1 MRVAAA
7 LMLVALATVVLPS
20 QAAAVQVPQS
30 KVVSADPVNW
40 TPHVLDGRVMSI
52 VQVGGTI
59 ILGGEFSQ
67 VSSADGN
74 TIYNRANLVA
84 FSATTGAVSTTFNPR
99 TDGEVTTLIVSAD
112 GSTVFAGGFF
122 NTVNGQAAKSIA
134 KINVANG
141 QLTSGFSS
149 PALNGRIKDM
159 RLVGNRLWIAGTFAT
174 VNGNAQPALAT
185 INATTGAY
193 DPFDRVQF
201 AAPQNGGVLQVLKM
215 DISPDRS
222 TLVAIGNFTLAGGQ
236 SRSQIA
242 MLDIGGTAA
251 SVTNW
256 RTDFYPMVKSDGTPY
271 CSASVDSY
279 MRDIDISPDGTYF
292 VVTTTGA
299 YAGGPPKSCD
309 TNSRFETRAR
319 GTGIT
324 PTWAEYTGG
333 DTTYAVAVTGA
344 AVYVGGHFRWHNNP
358 WAGDKAGRGA
368 VSREGIAALDPQ
380 TGLPFRWN
388 PGRTKGVG
396 VFDMLATS
404 AGLWVG
410 SDTDRLGNWEYHA
423 RIGFMPLAGG
433 TTPPRPTVGTIPGD
447 VYAVPTTA
455 THPVVRAVTE
465 TSSGP
470 NRDVPAGG
478 IDWTSVRGGFMLGD
492 QIYTGWS
499 NGLFNRRTFDG
510 TNYGTATP
518 INLADQIVNDA
529 PWHTDVAAATGM
541 FWKDGRLY
549 YTVSGQTSLYYRRF
563 TVESYVVGAQ
573 RFTATGSSAQIDFSK
588 VTGMFFA
595 NGRLYWGSSV
605 DGNLRRVD
613 FANDQPASGTV
624 RIISGPSVDGLNW
637 RSRAMF
643 LSTRGAPAANDP
655 PVAVAT
661 GECRYLVCSFS
672 GASSRDS
679 DGTIAKYTWD
689 FGDGS
694 TGDGATV
701 SHTFAT
707 AADQTVRLTVTDDKG
722 ASSTTS
728 YTVTTTTVPTG
739 VEFVGVAGANANAT
753 THQVTVPA
761 AVRAGDRL
769 LLLASFNDVT
779 ATVSGPTGVTGWS
792 NVAPQQTSGMVTRG
806 WQKVAAAGDAGTAV
820 TVTTSAYVKGDLTL
834 LAYRGNNLVILGAAG
849 RAETTSGTT
858 HTTPTVQVPDGTAPR
873 LVSYWAEKSSGT
885 TALTAPAGQGVRR
898 SATGTGG
905 GHVTTLATD
914 STVAAGTGTA
924 GGLTAT
930 ADTASA
936 QATMWSFLIGAQP

>member
-7 LMLVALATVVLPS
+7 LVLVALATVVLPS
-20 QAAAVQVPQS
+20 QASAVQVPQS
-30 KVVSADPVNW
+30 KVVSDNPVNW

-52 VQVGGTI
+52 VQVGGMI

-67 VSSADGN
+67 VSSADGT
-74 TIYNRANLVA
+74 TIYNRSNLVA
-84 FSATTGAVSTTFNPR
+84 FSATTGVVSTTFNPR
-99 TDGEVTTLIVSAD
+99 ADGEVTTLIVSAD

-122 NTVNGQAAKSIA
+122 NTINGQPAKSTA

-141 QLTSGFSS
+141 QLTAGFTS
-149 PALNGRIKDM
+149 PVLDGRIKDM
-159 RLVGNRLWIAGTFAT
+159 RLVGSRLWIAGTFT
-174 VNGNAQPALAT
+174 RVNGHVQPGLAT

-193 DPFDRVQF
+193 DPFDQVQF
-201 AAPQNGGVLQVLKM
+201 AGPQNGGVLQVMKM
-215 DISPDRS
+215 DVTPDRS
-222 TLVAIGNFTLAGGQ
+222 TLVAIGNFTVVGGQ
-236 SRSQIA
+236 SRTQIA
-242 MLDIGGTAA
+242 MLDIGGASA
-251 SVTNW
+251 SVANW
-256 RTDFYPMVKSDGTPY
+256 RTDFFTSV
-271 CSASVDSY
+271 CSPSFDSY

-299 YAGGPPKSCD
+299 YSGGPPKACD
-309 TNSRFETRAR
+309 TNSRFETRTR

-358 WAGDKAGRGA
+358 WAADKAGPGA

-380 TGLPFRWN
+380 TGLPFQWN

-423 RIGFMPLAGG
+423 RIGFLPIAGG
-433 TTPPRPTVGTIPGD
+433 TTPPRPAVGTIPGD
-447 VYAVPTTA
+447 VYVVPTTA
-455 THPVVRAVTE
+455 NLPVVRAVTE

-470 NRDVPAGG
+470 SRSVPGGG
-478 IDWTSVRGGFMLGD
+478 IDWTSVRGAFMLGN

-499 NGLFNRRTFDG
+499 NGVFNRRTFDG
-510 TNYGTATP
+510 TSYGTATP
-518 INLADQIVNDA
+518 ITLADQIVNDTA
-529 PWHTDVAAATGM
+529 WHNDVAAATGM

-549 YTVSGQTSLYYRRF
+549 YTVAGSTSLYYRRF

-573 RFTATGSSAQIDFSK
+573 RFIASASTPQIDFSK
-588 VTGMFFA
+588 VTGMFYS

-613 FANDQPASGTV
+613 FLNDQLVSGTV
-624 RIISGPSVDGLNW
+624 RIVSGPSIDGLNW

-643 LSTRGAPAANDP
+643 VSTQGAPAVNDP

-661 GECRYLVCSFS
+661 GDCRYLVCTFS
-672 GASSRDS
+672 GTASHDS
-679 DGTIAKYTWD
+679 DGTIAKYSWD
-689 FGDGS
+689 FGDGT

-707 AADQTVRLTVTDDKG
+707 AADQVVRLTVTDDKG
-722 ASSTTS
+722 ATSTTN

-739 VEFVGVAGANANAT
+739 VEFVGVAGANGNAT
-753 THQVTVPA
+753 AHKVTVPSS
-761 AVRAGDRL
+761 VQSGDRL

-779 ATVSGPTGVTGWS
+779 ATISGPTGVTGWS
-792 NVAPQQTSGMVTRG
+792 DVAPQQTNGMVTRG
-806 WQKVAAAGDAGTAV
+806 WQKVAAAGDAGTSV
-820 TVTTSAYVKGDLTL
+820 TVTTSIYVKGDLTL
-834 LAYRGNNLVILGAAG
+834 LAYRGDNLVILGAAG
-849 RAETTSGTT
+849 RSETASGTT
-858 HTTPTVQVPDGTAPR
+858 HTTPTLAVPAGTAPR
-873 LVSYWAEKSSGT
+873 LVSYWAEKSSAT
-885 TALTAPAGQGVRR
+885 TALTGPAGQEVRR

-905 GHVTTLATD
+905 GHITTLATE
-914 STVAAGTGTA
+914 STVAAGTTTA

-930 ADTASA
+930 ADSASA
-936 QATMWSFLIGAQP
+936 QATMWSFLIGARS

>member
-7 LMLVALATVVLPS
+7 LVLVALATVVLPS
-20 QAAAVQVPQS
+20 QASAVQVPQS
-30 KVVSADPVNW
+30 QVVSDDPVNW

-52 VQVGGTI
+52 VQVGGMI

-67 VSSADGN
+67 VSSADGK
-74 TIYNRANLVA
+74 TVYNRSNLVA
-84 FSATTGAVSTTFNPR
+84 FSATTGVVSTTFNP
-99 TDGEVTTLIVSAD
+99 TADGEVTTLIVSAD

-122 NTVNGQAAKSIA
+122 DNVNGRPAKSLA

-141 QLTSGFSS
+141 QLTAGFTS
-149 PALNGRIKDM
+149 PTLTGRIKDM
-159 RLVGNRLWIAGTFAT
+159 RLVGSRLWIAGTFT
-174 VNGNAQPALAT
+174 HVNGHPQPGLAT

-193 DPFDRVQF
+193 DPFDQVQF
-201 AAPQNGGVLQVLKM
+201 AGPQNGGVLQVMKM
-215 DISPDRS
+215 DVSPDRS
-222 TLVAIGNFTLAGGQ
+222 TLIAIGNFTVVGGQ

-242 MLDIGGTAA
+242 MLDIGGTSA
-251 SVTNW
+251 SVANW
-256 RTDFYPMVKSDGTPY
+256 RTDFYPMVDSSGKTV
-271 CSASVDSY
+271 CSPSFDSY

-299 YAGGPPKSCD
+299 YSGGPPKGCD

-319 GTGIT
+319 GTAIT

-344 AVYVGGHFRWHNNP
+344 AVYVGGHFRWRNNP
-358 WAGDKAGRGA
+358 WAADRAGPGA

-380 TGLPFRWN
+380 TGLPFQWN

-410 SDTDRLGNWEYHA
+410 SDTDRLGHWEYHA
-423 RIGFMPLAGG
+423 RIGFLPLAGG

-447 VYAVPTTA
+447 VYSVPTTGNQ
-455 THPVVRAVTE
+455 PVVRTVTE

-470 NRDVPAGG
+470 SRSVPGGG
-478 IDWTSVRGGFMLGD
+478 IDWTSVRGGFMLGN

-499 NGLFNRRTFDG
+499 NGQFNRRTFDG
-510 TNYGTATP
+510 TTYGTATP

-529 PWHTDVAAATGM
+529 AWHTDVAASTGM

-549 YTVSGQTSLYYRRF
+549 YTVGGQTSLYYRRF

-573 RFTATGSSAQIDFSK
+573 RFTAAPSTSQIDFSK
-588 VTGMFFA
+588 VNGMFYA

-613 FANDQPASGTV
+613 FVNDQPVSGTV
-624 RIISGPSVDGLNW
+624 RVVSGPSIDGLNW
-637 RSRAMF
+637 RSRAML
-643 LSTRGAPAANDP
+643 LSTRAAPAANDP
-655 PVAVAT
+655 PVAVAS
-661 GECRYLVCSFS
+661 GDCRYLVCTFS
-672 GASSRDS
+672 GASSHDS
-679 DGTIAKYTWD
+679 DGTIAKYSWD
-689 FGDGS
+689 FGDGA
-694 TGDGATV
+694 TGDGVTV

-707 AADQTVRLTVTDDKG
+707 AADHVVRLTVTDDKG
-722 ASSTTS
+722 ATSTTN

-739 VEFVGVAGANANAT
+739 VEFVGVAGANANTT
-753 THQVTVPA
+753 THRVTVPA
-761 AVRAGDRL
+761 SVQAGDRL
-769 LLLASFNDVT
+769 LLLGSFNDVS

-792 NVAPQQTSGMVTRG
+792 DVAPQQTNGMVTRA
-806 WQKVAAAGDAGTAV
+806 WQKMAAAGDAGTTL

-834 LAYRGNNLVILGAAG
+834 LAYRGNNLVVLGAAG
-849 RAETTSGTT
+849 RSETASGTT
-858 HTTPTVQVPDGTAPR
+858 HTTPTLQVPDGTAPR
-873 LVSYWAEKSSGT
+873 LVSYWAEKSSAT
-885 TALTAPAGQGVRR
+885 TALTAPAGQETRR
-898 SATGTGG
+898 GATGTGG

-914 STVAAGTGTA
+914 STVAAGTATA

-930 ADTASA
+930 ADSASA
-936 QATMWSFLIGAQP
+936 QATMWSFLIGVQP